1 MEYSIPVNC
10 FLRNFFHNAM
20 NSRILFFLLL
30 FSAACN
36 SAQTE
41 NRAGNAPSPAGETA
55 PAATSPSA
63 ASAGLLDRTWVFE
76 SVFGYRDG
84 QVLAD
89 TVGLAMFNNSMAG
102 QEMTFKDG
110 NFFKKSSGA
119 TASGTFTVSEDNKVL
134 TTIDASGT
142 KIFNIVELTSTHL
155 KLHSPQLRSIVVG
168 YTAK

>member
-1 MEYSIPVNC
+1 MEYSIPANC
-10 FLRNFFHNAM
+10 FLRNFFHKPM
-20 NSRILFFLLL
+20 NSRILFILLL

-41 NRAGNAPSPAGETA
+41 THAGNASAPSGKTA
-55 PAATSPSA
+55 PVA
-63 ASAGLLDRTWVFE
+63 ASEPAFSASLLDRTWVFE

-89 TVGLAMFNNSMAG
+89 TSGLAMFNNSMAG

-110 NFFKKSSGA
+110 KLLKKSPGA
-119 TASGTFTVSEDNKVL
+119 TASGTYAVSEDAKVL
-134 TTIDASGT
+134 TTTDASGT
-142 KIFNIVELTSTHL
+142 KIFNIVELSSTHL
-155 KLHSPQLRSIVVG
+155 KLHSPQLKTIVVG